1 MIVLS
6 CSRKRNIQDEKN
18 KSVVITSTLQ
28 AETPARQKNIAV
40 IYNSTDGG
48 INWVPF
54 DNGIPPDATVSAFL
68 VTDGNILAS
77 TDTNGIYS
85 VKDGQSEWQ
94 RIDEN
99 LPPDIDINTISIIR
113 NVLIIGT
120 FRHGILISKDYGK
133 SWIYPVNNIN
143 SPVRCLYAKENI
155 LFAGADDGIYK
166 SADSGNT
173 WEHIR
178 KGVQV
183 NGFTELN
190 NDIYAAL
197 MNGAIKTSDNG
208 QNWEYVYK
216 PHTLHDISTDGQNIY
231 AMTLGAG
238 LRKSDN
244 AGMTWQDANF
254 GMEQRTFTPSK

>member
-1 MIVLS
+1 M
-6 CSRKRNIQDEKN
+6 
-18 KSVVITSTLQ
+18 
-28 AETPARQKNIAV
+28 
-40 IYNSTDGG
+40 
-48 INWVPF
+48 
-54 DNGIPPDATVSAFL
+54 SAFL
-68 VTDGNILAS
+68 VTDENILAS

-113 NVLIIGT
+113 NILIIGT

-133 SWIYPVNNIN
+133 SWIYPVNNII
-143 SPVRCLYAKENI
+143 SPVRCMYAKENI

-166 SADSGNT
+166 SADTGNQ
-173 WEHIR
+173 WDHIR

-197 MNGAIKTSDNG
+197 MNGAVKTSDNG

-216 PHTLHDISTDGQNIY
+216 PHTLHDISSDGQSIY

-244 AGMTWQDANF
+244 AGMTWRDAKF
-254 GMEQRTFTPSK
+254 GMGTTNLYTFEVKKYSTRLYAAQWYGIYTSDNQGLSWRLIKDGLPDSTAFSTLETTKRIDCRYRPQKEDEALR